1 MRLLPNKNASA
12 YENAMI
18 ALFGAILL
26 GVTSVF
32 ATLLYRAM
40 PFLFDSLRTQDNGIA
55 VPGGMDWIFT
65 VNANGIF
72 LVIGQVAAI
81 LFGVYLVVRIHR
93 QADLT
98 AFMLVDKSKIA
109 AMGKRLRLAYGLVV
123 FAFVLAAL
131 SFLFDAAVTLGYTQW
146 VSSYYGW
153 MFLAAVIVAAGM
165 AVWWMKTVEF
175 PRDVQFKIQD

>member
-98 AFMLVDKSKIA
+98 AFMLVDKSKRLFPDFRVV
-109 AMGKRLRLAYGLVV
+109 MGIR
-123 FAFVLAAL
+123 
-131 SFLFDAAVTLGYTQW
+131 
-146 VSSYYGW
+146 
-153 MFLAAVIVAAGM
+153 
-165 AVWWMKTVEF
+165 
-175 PRDVQFKIQD
+175 